1 MSNMDK
7 RREIIDTGIELLE
20 EKLVAR
26 TWGNISARIDADNY
40 LITPSGLD
48 YTSMREED
56 IVSVN
61 IKTGEYTGINRPSG
75 EKGVHSAAYEVF
87 DDVNFVVH
95 THQTYATAVSLAG
108 FDSLEATAVSPA
120 GSELFETS
128 AGSPAGSD
136 SFDITEEE
144 IEKLGGIAL
153 AEYGLPGTKEITNA
167 CKSALLTG
175 AHTVL
180 MIHHGVLVLG
190 KDKDEAMLRVK
201 LLEEICERNV
211 TRILDTIYNKKP
223 AGNENQPTNSLH
235 NKATNSNNK
244 IDSNNETRVEST
256 ININNINNSLHN
268 SDGEINKIIN
278 NDTVFDRKYNEIIT
292 SKELVEL
299 SLAESEIISQ
309 LDDVSQMIGTK
320 IVTVDSIDEAYKL
333 NDNAVL
339 IKGVGALVKAENK
352 DDLEALKVLMNKMAI
367 VKLYTKAKNV
377 KAEISIEESDFMHY
391 DYVTRYSKQNIK
403 NS

>member
-108 FDSLEATAVSPA
+108 M
-120 GSELFETS
+120 
-128 AGSPAGSD
+128 D

-190 KDKDEAMLRVK
+190 KDKEEAMKRVK
-201 LLEEICERNV
+201 LLESICERNV
-211 TRILDTIYNKKP
+211 KRVIKDNTLNNYLKALDTCP
-223 AGNENQPTNSLH
+223 EDNSSYRYCEVLTD
-235 NKATNSNNK
+235 KALIALSNS
-244 IDSNNETRVEST
+244 ET
-256 ININNINNSLHN
+256 
-268 SDGEINKIIN
+268 EI
-278 NDTVFDRKYNEIIT
+278 F
-292 SKELVEL
+292 
-299 SLAESEIISQ
+299 SQ

-320 IVTVDSIDEAYKL
+320 IVTVDSLDKALKL
-333 NDNAVL
+333 SDNAVL
-339 IKGVGALVKAENK
+339 IKGVGALIKAENK

-403 NS
+403 NRKI

>member
-108 FDSLEATAVSPA
+108 FDSLEATAGSPA
-120 GSELFETS
+120 GSESFETS
-128 AGSPAGSD
+128 AGSTAGSE

-190 KDKDEAMLRVK
+190 KDKEEAMKRVK
-201 LLEEICERNV
+201 LLESICERNV
-211 TRILDTIYNKKP
+211 KRVIKDNTLNNYLKVSDTCP
-223 AGNENQPTNSLH
+223 EDNSSYRYCEVLTD
-235 NKATNSNNK
+235 KALIALSNS
-244 IDSNNETRVEST
+244 ET
-256 ININNINNSLHN
+256 
-268 SDGEINKIIN
+268 EI
-278 NDTVFDRKYNEIIT
+278 F
-292 SKELVEL
+292 
-299 SLAESEIISQ
+299 SQ

-320 IVTVDSIDEAYKL
+320 IVTVDSLDKALKL

-339 IKGVGALVKAENK
+339 IKGVGALIKAENK

-391 DYVTRYSKQNIK
+391 DYVNRYSLQNNK
-403 NS
+403 NRKI

>member
-7 RREIIDTGIELLE
+7 RREIIDTGIGLLE

-108 FDSLEATAVSPA
+108 FDSLEATA
-120 GSELFETS
+120 
-128 AGSPAGSD
+128 GSPAGLESFETTAGSPTGSE

-190 KDKDEAMLRVK
+190 KDKEEAMKRVK
-201 LLEEICERNV
+201 LLESICERNV
-211 TRILDTIYNKKP
+211 KRVINDNTLNNYLKVSDTCP
-223 AGNENQPTNSLH
+223 EDNSSYRYCEVLTD
-235 NKATNSNNK
+235 KALIALSNS
-244 IDSNNETRVEST
+244 ET
-256 ININNINNSLHN
+256 
-268 SDGEINKIIN
+268 EI
-278 NDTVFDRKYNEIIT
+278 F
-292 SKELVEL
+292 
-299 SLAESEIISQ
+299 SQ

-320 IVTVDSIDEAYKL
+320 IVTVDSLDKALKL
-333 NDNAVL
+333 SDNAVL
-339 IKGVGALVKAENK
+339 IKGVGALIKAENK

-403 NS
+403 NRKI

>member
-108 FDSLEATAVSPA
+108 FDSLEASAVSPA
-120 GSELFETS
+120 GSE
-128 AGSPAGSD
+128 

-190 KDKDEAMLRVK
+190 KDKEEAMKRVK
-201 LLEEICERNV
+201 LLESICERNV
-211 TRILDTIYNKKP
+211 KRVIKDNTLNNYLKALNTCPED
-223 AGNENQPTNSLH
+223 NSSYRYCEVLTD
-235 NKATNSNNK
+235 KALIALSNS
-244 IDSNNETRVEST
+244 ET
-256 ININNINNSLHN
+256 
-268 SDGEINKIIN
+268 EI
-278 NDTVFDRKYNEIIT
+278 F
-292 SKELVEL
+292 
-299 SLAESEIISQ
+299 SQ

-320 IVTVDSIDEAYKL
+320 IVTVDSLDKALKL
-333 NDNAVL
+333 SDNAVL
-339 IKGVGALVKAENK
+339 IKGVGALIKAENK

-391 DYVTRYSKQNIK
+391 DYVNRYSLQNNK
-403 NS
+403 NRKI

>member
-26 TWGNISARIDADNY
+26 TWGNISARIDVDNY

-108 FDSLEATAVSPA
+108 FDSLEATAGSPTGSESFETSAVSLAGLDSLEATAGSPA
-120 GSELFETS
+120 GSEAFETS
-128 AGSPAGSD
+128 AGSPAGSE

-190 KDKDEAMLRVK
+190 KDKEEAMKRVK
-201 LLEEICERNV
+201 LLESICERNV
-211 TRILDTIYNKKP
+211 KRVIKDNTLNNYLKALGTCPED
-223 AGNENQPTNSLH
+223 NSSYRYCEVLTD
-235 NKATNSNNK
+235 KALIALSNS
-244 IDSNNETRVEST
+244 ET
-256 ININNINNSLHN
+256 
-268 SDGEINKIIN
+268 EI
-278 NDTVFDRKYNEIIT
+278 F
-292 SKELVEL
+292 
-299 SLAESEIISQ
+299 SQ

-320 IVTVDSIDEAYKL
+320 IVTVDSLDKALKL
-333 NDNAVL
+333 SDNAVL
-339 IKGVGALVKAENK
+339 IKGVGALIKAENK

-377 KAEISIEESDFMHY
+377 KAEISTEESDFMHY
-391 DYVTRYSKQNIK
+391 DYVNRYSLQNNK
-403 NS
+403 NRKI

>member
-26 TWGNISARIDADNY
+26 TWGNISARIDVDNY

-108 FDSLEATAVSPA
+108 FDLLEATAGSST
-120 GSELFETS
+120 GSESFETS
-128 AGSPAGSD
+128 AGSPTGSEL
-136 SFDITEEE
+136 FDITEEE

-190 KDKDEAMLRVK
+190 KDKEEAMKRVK
-201 LLEEICERNV
+201 LLESICERNV
-211 TRILDTIYNKKP
+211 KRVIKDNTLNNYLKALDTCP
-223 AGNENQPTNSLH
+223 EDNSSYRYCEVLTD
-235 NKATNSNNK
+235 KALIALSNS
-244 IDSNNETRVEST
+244 ET
-256 ININNINNSLHN
+256 
-268 SDGEINKIIN
+268 EI
-278 NDTVFDRKYNEIIT
+278 F
-292 SKELVEL
+292 
-299 SLAESEIISQ
+299 SQ

-320 IVTVDSIDEAYKL
+320 IVTVDSLDKALKL
-333 NDNAVL
+333 SDNAVL
-339 IKGVGALVKAENK
+339 IKGVGALIKAENK

-391 DYVTRYSKQNIK
+391 DYVNRYSLQNNK
-403 NS
+403 NRKI

>member
-108 FDSLEATAVSPA
+108 FDSLEATAGSPT
-120 GSELFETS
+120 GSESFETS
-128 AGSPAGSD
+128 AGSTAGSEL
-136 SFDITEEE
+136 FDITEEE

-175 AHTVL
+175 VHTVL

-190 KDKDEAMLRVK
+190 KDKEEAMKRVK
-201 LLEEICERNV
+201 LLESICERNV
-211 TRILDTIYNKKP
+211 KRVIKDNTLNNYLKASDTCP
-223 AGNENQPTNSLH
+223 EDNSSYRYCEVLTD
-235 NKATNSNNK
+235 KALIALSNS
-244 IDSNNETRVEST
+244 ET
-256 ININNINNSLHN
+256 
-268 SDGEINKIIN
+268 EI
-278 NDTVFDRKYNEIIT
+278 F
-292 SKELVEL
+292 
-299 SLAESEIISQ
+299 SQ

-320 IVTVDSIDEAYKL
+320 IVTVDSLDKALKL
-333 NDNAVL
+333 SDNAVL
-339 IKGVGALVKAENK
+339 IKGVGALIKAENK

-403 NS
+403 NRKI

>member
-108 FDSLEATAVSPA
+108 FDSLEATAGSTA

-128 AGSPAGSD
+128 AGSPAGSE

-190 KDKDEAMLRVK
+190 KDKEEAMKRVK
-201 LLEEICERNV
+201 LLESICERNV
-211 TRILDTIYNKKP
+211 K
-223 AGNENQPTNSLH
+223 
-235 NKATNSNNK
+235 
-244 IDSNNETRVEST
+244 RV
-256 ININNINNSLHN
+256 IKDNAINNYLKAFDTCPEDNSSYRYCEVLTDKALIALSN
-268 SDGEINKIIN
+268 SETEI
-278 NDTVFDRKYNEIIT
+278 F
-292 SKELVEL
+292 
-299 SLAESEIISQ
+299 SQ

-320 IVTVDSIDEAYKL
+320 IVTVDSLDKALKL
-333 NDNAVL
+333 SDNAVL
-339 IKGVGALVKAENK
+339 IKGVGALIKAENK

-403 NS
+403 NRKI

>member
-7 RREIIDTGIELLE
+7 RREIIDTGIGLLE

-108 FDSLEATAVSPA
+108 FDSLEATAGSPT
-120 GSELFETS
+120 GSESFETS
-128 AGSPAGSD
+128 AGSTAGSE

-190 KDKDEAMLRVK
+190 KDKEEAMKRVK
-201 LLEEICERNV
+201 LLESICERNV
-211 TRILDTIYNKKP
+211 KRVIKDNTLNNYLKVSDTCP
-223 AGNENQPTNSLH
+223 EDNSSYRYCEVLTD
-235 NKATNSNNK
+235 KALIALSNS
-244 IDSNNETRVEST
+244 ET
-256 ININNINNSLHN
+256 
-268 SDGEINKIIN
+268 EI
-278 NDTVFDRKYNEIIT
+278 F
-292 SKELVEL
+292 
-299 SLAESEIISQ
+299 SQ

-320 IVTVDSIDEAYKL
+320 IVTVDSLDKALKL

-339 IKGVGALVKAENK
+339 IKGVGALIKAENK

-391 DYVTRYSKQNIK
+391 DYVNRYSLQNNK
-403 NS
+403 NRKI

>member
-108 FDSLEATAVSPA
+108 L
-120 GSELFETS
+120 
-128 AGSPAGSD
+128 D

-190 KDKDEAMLRVK
+190 KDKEEAMKRVK
-201 LLEEICERNV
+201 LLESICERNV
-211 TRILDTIYNKKP
+211 KRVIIDNTPHNHLEALDNYLKAFDTCP
-223 AGNENQPTNSLH
+223 EDNSSYRYCEVLTD
-235 NKATNSNNK
+235 KALIALSNS
-244 IDSNNETRVEST
+244 ET
-256 ININNINNSLHN
+256 
-268 SDGEINKIIN
+268 EI
-278 NDTVFDRKYNEIIT
+278 F
-292 SKELVEL
+292 
-299 SLAESEIISQ
+299 SQ

-320 IVTVDSIDEAYKL
+320 IVTVDSLDKALKL
-333 NDNAVL
+333 SDNAVL
-339 IKGVGALVKAENK
+339 IKGVGALIKAENK

-403 NS
+403 NRKI

>member
-108 FDSLEATAVSPA
+108 FDSLEASAVSPA
-120 GSELFETS
+120 GSE
-128 AGSPAGSD
+128 

-153 AEYGLPGTKEITNA
+153 ADYGLPGTKEITNA

-190 KDKDEAMLRVK
+190 KDKEEAMKRVK
-201 LLEEICERNV
+201 LLESICERNV
-211 TRILDTIYNKKP
+211 KRVIKDNTLNNYLKALGTCPED
-223 AGNENQPTNSLH
+223 NSSYRYCEVLTD
-235 NKATNSNNK
+235 KALIALSNS
-244 IDSNNETRVEST
+244 ET
-256 ININNINNSLHN
+256 
-268 SDGEINKIIN
+268 EI
-278 NDTVFDRKYNEIIT
+278 F
-292 SKELVEL
+292 
-299 SLAESEIISQ
+299 SQ

-320 IVTVDSIDEAYKL
+320 IVTVDSLDKALKL

-339 IKGVGALVKAENK
+339 IKGVGALIKAENK

-403 NS
+403 NRKI

>member
-108 FDSLEATAVSPA
+108 FDSLEATAVSLA
-120 GSELFETS
+120 GL
-128 AGSPAGSD
+128 D

-190 KDKDEAMLRVK
+190 KDKEEAMKRVK
-201 LLEEICERNV
+201 LLESICERNV
-211 TRILDTIYNKKP
+211 KRVINDNNLNNYLKALDTCP
-223 AGNENQPTNSLH
+223 EDNSSYRYCEVLTD
-235 NKATNSNNK
+235 KALIALSNS
-244 IDSNNETRVEST
+244 ET
-256 ININNINNSLHN
+256 
-268 SDGEINKIIN
+268 EI
-278 NDTVFDRKYNEIIT
+278 F
-292 SKELVEL
+292 
-299 SLAESEIISQ
+299 SQ

-320 IVTVDSIDEAYKL
+320 IVTVDSLDKALKL
-333 NDNAVL
+333 SDNAVL
-339 IKGVGALVKAENK
+339 IKGVGALIKAENK

-403 NS
+403 NRKI

>member
-108 FDSLEATAVSPA
+108 FDSLEATAGSPT
-120 GSELFETS
+120 GSESFETS
-128 AGSPAGSD
+128 AGSPAGSE

-190 KDKDEAMLRVK
+190 KDKEEAMKRVK
-201 LLEEICERNV
+201 LLESICERNV
-211 TRILDTIYNKKP
+211 KRVIKDNTLNNYLKALGTCPED
-223 AGNENQPTNSLH
+223 NSYYRYCEVLTD
-235 NKATNSNNK
+235 KALIALSNS
-244 IDSNNETRVEST
+244 ET
-256 ININNINNSLHN
+256 
-268 SDGEINKIIN
+268 EI
-278 NDTVFDRKYNEIIT
+278 F
-292 SKELVEL
+292 
-299 SLAESEIISQ
+299 SQ

-320 IVTVDSIDEAYKL
+320 IVTVDSLDKALKL

-339 IKGVGALVKAENK
+339 IKGVGALIKAENK

-391 DYVTRYSKQNIK
+391 DYVTRYSKQNNK
-403 NS
+403 NRKI

>member
-108 FDSLEATAVSPA
+108 LDSLEATAGSTA
-120 GSELFETS
+120 GSESL
-128 AGSPAGSD
+128 
-136 SFDITEEE
+136 DITEEE

-190 KDKDEAMLRVK
+190 KDKEEAMKRVK
-201 LLEEICERNV
+201 LLESICERNV
-211 TRILDTIYNKKP
+211 KRVIKDNTLNNHPEALDNYLKTSDTCP
-223 AGNENQPTNSLH
+223 EDNSSYRYCEVLTD
-235 NKATNSNNK
+235 KALIALSNS
-244 IDSNNETRVEST
+244 ET
-256 ININNINNSLHN
+256 
-268 SDGEINKIIN
+268 EI
-278 NDTVFDRKYNEIIT
+278 F
-292 SKELVEL
+292 
-299 SLAESEIISQ
+299 SQ

-320 IVTVDSIDEAYKL
+320 IVTVDSLDKALKL
-333 NDNAVL
+333 SDNAVL
-339 IKGVGALVKAENK
+339 IKGVGALIKAENK

-403 NS
+403 NRKI

>member
-108 FDSLEATAVSPA
+108 L
-120 GSELFETS
+120 
-128 AGSPAGSD
+128 D

-190 KDKDEAMLRVK
+190 KDKEEAMKRVK
-201 LLEEICERNV
+201 LLESICERNV
-211 TRILDTIYNKKP
+211 KRVIKDNTLNNHPEALDNYLKTSDTCP
-223 AGNENQPTNSLH
+223 EDNSSYRYCEVLTD
-235 NKATNSNNK
+235 KALIALSNS
-244 IDSNNETRVEST
+244 ET
-256 ININNINNSLHN
+256 
-268 SDGEINKIIN
+268 EI
-278 NDTVFDRKYNEIIT
+278 F
-292 SKELVEL
+292 
-299 SLAESEIISQ
+299 SQ

-320 IVTVDSIDEAYKL
+320 IVTVDSLDKALKL
-333 NDNAVL
+333 SDNAVL
-339 IKGVGALVKAENK
+339 IKGVGALIKAENK

-391 DYVTRYSKQNIK
+391 DYVNRYSLQNNK
-403 NS
+403 NRKI

>member
-108 FDSLEATAVSPA
+108 FDSLEATAGSPT
-120 GSELFETS
+120 GSESFETS
-128 AGSPAGSD
+128 AGSPTGSE

-190 KDKDEAMLRVK
+190 KDKEEAMKRVK
-201 LLEEICERNV
+201 LLESICERNV
-211 TRILDTIYNKKP
+211 KRVIKDNTLNNYLKALNTCPED
-223 AGNENQPTNSLH
+223 NSSYRYCEVLTD
-235 NKATNSNNK
+235 KALIALSNS
-244 IDSNNETRVEST
+244 ET
-256 ININNINNSLHN
+256 
-268 SDGEINKIIN
+268 EI
-278 NDTVFDRKYNEIIT
+278 F
-292 SKELVEL
+292 
-299 SLAESEIISQ
+299 SQ

-320 IVTVDSIDEAYKL
+320 IVTVDSLDKALKL

-339 IKGVGALVKAENK
+339 IKGVGALIKAENK

-391 DYVTRYSKQNIK
+391 DYVNRYSLQNNK
-403 NS
+403 NRKI

>member
-108 FDSLEATAVSPA
+108 FDSLEATAGSPT
-120 GSELFETS
+120 GSE
-128 AGSPAGSD
+128 

-190 KDKDEAMLRVK
+190 KDKEEAMKRVK
-201 LLEEICERNV
+201 LLESICERNV
-211 TRILDTIYNKKP
+211 KRVIIDNTPHNHLEALDNYLKALGTCP
-223 AGNENQPTNSLH
+223 EDNSSYRYCEVLTD
-235 NKATNSNNK
+235 KALIALSNS
-244 IDSNNETRVEST
+244 ET
-256 ININNINNSLHN
+256 
-268 SDGEINKIIN
+268 EI
-278 NDTVFDRKYNEIIT
+278 F
-292 SKELVEL
+292 
-299 SLAESEIISQ
+299 SQ

-320 IVTVDSIDEAYKL
+320 IVTVDSLDKALKL
-333 NDNAVL
+333 SDNAVL
-339 IKGVGALVKAENK
+339 IKGVGALIKAENK

-403 NS
+403 NRKI

>member
-26 TWGNISARIDADNY
+26 TWGNISARIDVDNY

-108 FDSLEATAVSPA
+108 FDLLEATAGSST
-120 GSELFETS
+120 GSESFETS
-128 AGSPAGSD
+128 AGSPAGSE

-190 KDKDEAMLRVK
+190 KDKEEAMKRVK
-201 LLEEICERNV
+201 LLESICERNV
-211 TRILDTIYNKKP
+211 KRVIKDNTLNNYLKALDTCP
-223 AGNENQPTNSLH
+223 EDNSSYRYCEVLTD
-235 NKATNSNNK
+235 KALIALSNS
-244 IDSNNETRVEST
+244 ET
-256 ININNINNSLHN
+256 
-268 SDGEINKIIN
+268 EI
-278 NDTVFDRKYNEIIT
+278 F
-292 SKELVEL
+292 
-299 SLAESEIISQ
+299 SQ

-320 IVTVDSIDEAYKL
+320 IVTVDSLDKALKL
-333 NDNAVL
+333 SDNAVL
-339 IKGVGALVKAENK
+339 IKGVGALIKAENK

-391 DYVTRYSKQNIK
+391 DYVNRYSLQNNK
-403 NS
+403 NRKI

>member
-26 TWGNISARIDADNY
+26 TWGNISARIDVDNY

-61 IKTGEYTGINRPSG
+61 IKTGEYTGIIRPSG

-108 FDSLEATAVSPA
+108 FDSLEATAGSTA
-120 GSELFETS
+120 GSE
-128 AGSPAGSD
+128 

-190 KDKDEAMLRVK
+190 KDKEEAMKRVK
-201 LLEEICERNV
+201 LLESICERNV
-211 TRILDTIYNKKP
+211 KRVIKDNTLNNYLKALDTCP
-223 AGNENQPTNSLH
+223 EDNSSYRYCEVLTD
-235 NKATNSNNK
+235 KALIALSNS
-244 IDSNNETRVEST
+244 ET
-256 ININNINNSLHN
+256 
-268 SDGEINKIIN
+268 EI
-278 NDTVFDRKYNEIIT
+278 F
-292 SKELVEL
+292 
-299 SLAESEIISQ
+299 SQ

-320 IVTVDSIDEAYKL
+320 IVTVDSLDKALKL
-333 NDNAVL
+333 SDNAVL
-339 IKGVGALVKAENK
+339 IKGVGALIKAENK

-391 DYVTRYSKQNIK
+391 DYVNRYSLQNNK
-403 NS
+403 NRKI

>member
-1 MSNMDK
+1 MNNMDK

-108 FDSLEATAVSPA
+108 FDSLEATAGSPA
-120 GSELFETS
+120 GSE
-128 AGSPAGSD
+128 

-190 KDKDEAMLRVK
+190 KDKEEAMKRVK
-201 LLEEICERNV
+201 LLESICERNV
-211 TRILDTIYNKKP
+211 KRVIKDNTLNNHPEALDNYLKTSDTCP
-223 AGNENQPTNSLH
+223 EDNSSYRYCEVLTD
-235 NKATNSNNK
+235 KALIALSNS
-244 IDSNNETRVEST
+244 ET
-256 ININNINNSLHN
+256 
-268 SDGEINKIIN
+268 EI
-278 NDTVFDRKYNEIIT
+278 F
-292 SKELVEL
+292 
-299 SLAESEIISQ
+299 SQ

-320 IVTVDSIDEAYKL
+320 IVTVDSLDKALKL

-339 IKGVGALVKAENK
+339 IKGVGALIKAENK

-403 NS
+403 NRKI

>member
-48 YTSMREED
+48 YTSMKEED

-108 FDSLEATAVSPA
+108 FDSLEATAGSPT
-120 GSELFETS
+120 GSESFETS
-128 AGSPAGSD
+128 AGSTAGSEL
-136 SFDITEEE
+136 FDITEEE

-190 KDKDEAMLRVK
+190 KDKEEAMKRVK
-201 LLEEICERNV
+201 LLESICERNV
-211 TRILDTIYNKKP
+211 KRVIKDNTLNNYLKALNTCPED
-223 AGNENQPTNSLH
+223 NSSYRYCEVLTD
-235 NKATNSNNK
+235 KALIALSNS
-244 IDSNNETRVEST
+244 ET
-256 ININNINNSLHN
+256 
-268 SDGEINKIIN
+268 EI
-278 NDTVFDRKYNEIIT
+278 F
-292 SKELVEL
+292 
-299 SLAESEIISQ
+299 SQ

-320 IVTVDSIDEAYKL
+320 IVIVDSLDKALKL
-333 NDNAVL
+333 SDNAVL
-339 IKGVGALVKAENK
+339 IKGVGALIKAENK

-391 DYVTRYSKQNIK
+391 DYVNRYSLQNNK
-403 NS
+403 NRKI

>member
-108 FDSLEATAVSPA
+108 FDSLEATAGSPT
-120 GSELFETS
+120 GSEAFETS

-190 KDKDEAMLRVK
+190 KDKEEAMKRVK
-201 LLEEICERNV
+201 LLESICERNV
-211 TRILDTIYNKKP
+211 KRVIKDNTLNNYLKVSDTCP
-223 AGNENQPTNSLH
+223 EDNSSYRYCEVLTD
-235 NKATNSNNK
+235 KALIALSNS
-244 IDSNNETRVEST
+244 ET
-256 ININNINNSLHN
+256 
-268 SDGEINKIIN
+268 EI
-278 NDTVFDRKYNEIIT
+278 F
-292 SKELVEL
+292 
-299 SLAESEIISQ
+299 SQ

-320 IVTVDSIDEAYKL
+320 IVTVDSLDKALKL
-333 NDNAVL
+333 SDNAVL
-339 IKGVGALVKAENK
+339 IKGVGALIKAENK

-391 DYVTRYSKQNIK
+391 DYVNRYSLQNNK
-403 NS
+403 NRKI

>member
-1 MSNMDK
+1 MDNQDK
-7 RREIIDTGIELLE
+7 RREIIDTGIELLN

-26 TWGNISARIDADNY
+26 TWGNISARIDTDNY

-48 YTSMREED
+48 YTTMKEED

-87 DDVNFVVH
+87 DDVNFTVH
-95 THQTYATAVSLAG
+95 THQTYATAAALADTESL
-108 FDSLEATAVSPA
+108 
-120 GSELFETS
+120 
-128 AGSPAGSD
+128 
-136 SFDITEEE
+136 DITDEE
-144 IEKLGGIAL
+144 IERLGGIAL

-167 CKSALLTG
+167 CKNAMLTG

-211 TRILDTIYNKKP
+211 TRVLKTT
-223 AGNENQPTNSLH
+223 E
-235 NKATNSNNK
+235 
-244 IDSNNETRVEST
+244 
-256 ININNINNSLHN
+256 
-268 SDGEINKIIN
+268 
-278 NDTVFDRKYNEIIT
+278 KYNEIIT

-299 SLAESEIISQ
+299 SLTESEIISQ

-367 VKLYTKAKNV
+367 VKLYTKAKHV
-377 KAEISIEESDFMHY
+377 KAEISKEESDFMHY
-391 DYVTRYSKQNIK
+391 DYITRYSKQNIK

>member
-1 MSNMDK
+1 MSNMNK

-108 FDSLEATAVSPA
+108 FDSLEATAGSPT
-120 GSELFETS
+120 GSESFETS
-128 AGSPAGSD
+128 AGSPAGSE

-190 KDKDEAMLRVK
+190 KDKEEAMKRVK
-201 LLEEICERNV
+201 LLESICERNV
-211 TRILDTIYNKKP
+211 KRVIKDNTLNNYLKALNTCPED
-223 AGNENQPTNSLH
+223 NSSYRYCEVLTD
-235 NKATNSNNK
+235 KALIALSNS
-244 IDSNNETRVEST
+244 ET
-256 ININNINNSLHN
+256 
-268 SDGEINKIIN
+268 EI
-278 NDTVFDRKYNEIIT
+278 F
-292 SKELVEL
+292 
-299 SLAESEIISQ
+299 SQ

-320 IVTVDSIDEAYKL
+320 IVTVDSLDKALKL
-333 NDNAVL
+333 SDNAVL
-339 IKGVGALVKAENK
+339 IKGVGALIKAENK

-403 NS
+403 NRKI

>member
-1 MSNMDK
+1 MDK

-26 TWGNISARIDADNY
+26 TWGNISARIDVDNY

-108 FDSLEATAVSPA
+108 LDSLEATAGSPA
-120 GSELFETS
+120 GSESFETS
-128 AGSPAGSD
+128 AGSPAGSE
-136 SFDITEEE
+136 SFDITEGE

-175 AHTVL
+175 SHTVL

-190 KDKDEAMLRVK
+190 KDKE
-201 LLEEICERNV
+201 
-211 TRILDTIYNKKP
+211 
-223 AGNENQPTNSLH
+223 
-235 NKATNSNNK
+235 
-244 IDSNNETRVEST
+244 
-256 ININNINNSLHN
+256 
-268 SDGEINKIIN
+268 
-278 NDTVFDRKYNEIIT
+278 
-292 SKELVEL
+292 
-299 SLAESEIISQ
+299 
-309 LDDVSQMIGTK
+309 
-320 IVTVDSIDEAYKL
+320 
-333 NDNAVL
+333 
-339 IKGVGALVKAENK
+339 
-352 DDLEALKVLMNKMAI
+352 
-367 VKLYTKAKNV
+367 
-377 KAEISIEESDFMHY
+377 
-391 DYVTRYSKQNIK
+391 
-403 NS
+403 

>member
-1 MSNMDK
+1 MSNIDK
-7 RREIIDTGIELLE
+7 RREIIDTGIGLLE

-108 FDSLEATAVSPA
+108 L
-120 GSELFETS
+120 
-128 AGSPAGSD
+128 D

-190 KDKDEAMLRVK
+190 KDKEEAMKRVK
-201 LLEEICERNV
+201 LLESICERNV
-211 TRILDTIYNKKP
+211 KRVIKDNTPNNYLKALGTCPED
-223 AGNENQPTNSLH
+223 NSSYRYCEVLTD
-235 NKATNSNNK
+235 KALIALSNS
-244 IDSNNETRVEST
+244 ET
-256 ININNINNSLHN
+256 
-268 SDGEINKIIN
+268 EI
-278 NDTVFDRKYNEIIT
+278 F
-292 SKELVEL
+292 
-299 SLAESEIISQ
+299 SQ

-320 IVTVDSIDEAYKL
+320 IVTVDSLDKALKL
-333 NDNAVL
+333 SDNAVL
-339 IKGVGALVKAENK
+339 IKGVGALIKAENK

-391 DYVTRYSKQNIK
+391 DYVNRYSLQNNK
-403 NS
+403 NRKI

>member
-108 FDSLEATAVSPA
+108 FDSLEATAGSPA
-120 GSELFETS
+120 GSESFETS
-128 AGSPAGSD
+128 DGSTAGSE

-190 KDKDEAMLRVK
+190 KDKEEAMKRVK
-201 LLEEICERNV
+201 LLESICERNV
-211 TRILDTIYNKKP
+211 KRVIKDNTLNNYLKALGTCPED
-223 AGNENQPTNSLH
+223 NSSYRYCEVLTD
-235 NKATNSNNK
+235 KALIALSNS
-244 IDSNNETRVEST
+244 ET
-256 ININNINNSLHN
+256 
-268 SDGEINKIIN
+268 EI
-278 NDTVFDRKYNEIIT
+278 F
-292 SKELVEL
+292 
-299 SLAESEIISQ
+299 SQ

-320 IVTVDSIDEAYKL
+320 IVTVDSLDKALKL
-333 NDNAVL
+333 SDNAVL
-339 IKGVGALVKAENK
+339 IKGVGALIKAENK

-403 NS
+403 NRKI

>member
-108 FDSLEATAVSPA
+108 FDSLEATAGSPA
-120 GSELFETS
+120 GSESFETS
-128 AGSPAGSD
+128 AGSPTGSE

-190 KDKDEAMLRVK
+190 KDKEEAMKRVK
-201 LLEEICERNV
+201 LLESICERNV
-211 TRILDTIYNKKP
+211 KRVIKDDTLNNYLKALGICP
-223 AGNENQPTNSLH
+223 EDNSSYRYCEVLTD
-235 NKATNSNNK
+235 KALIALSNS
-244 IDSNNETRVEST
+244 ET
-256 ININNINNSLHN
+256 
-268 SDGEINKIIN
+268 EI
-278 NDTVFDRKYNEIIT
+278 F
-292 SKELVEL
+292 
-299 SLAESEIISQ
+299 SQ

-320 IVTVDSIDEAYKL
+320 IVTVDSLDKALKL
-333 NDNAVL
+333 SDNAVL
-339 IKGVGALVKAENK
+339 IKGVGALIKAENK

-403 NS
+403 NRKI

>member
-1 MSNMDK
+1 MDK

-95 THQTYATAVSLAG
+95 THQTYATAVSLEG
-108 FDSLEATAVSPA
+108 FDSLEATAVSLA
-120 GSELFETS
+120 GL
-128 AGSPAGSD
+128 D

-190 KDKDEAMLRVK
+190 KDKEEAMKRVK
-201 LLEEICERNV
+201 LLESICERNV
-211 TRILDTIYNKKP
+211 KRVIKDNTLNNYLKALNTCPED
-223 AGNENQPTNSLH
+223 NSSYRYCEVLTD
-235 NKATNSNNK
+235 KALIALS
-244 IDSNNETRVEST
+244 ISET
-256 ININNINNSLHN
+256 
-268 SDGEINKIIN
+268 EI
-278 NDTVFDRKYNEIIT
+278 F
-292 SKELVEL
+292 
-299 SLAESEIISQ
+299 SQ

-320 IVTVDSIDEAYKL
+320 IVTVDSLDKALKL
-333 NDNAVL
+333 SDNAVL
-339 IKGVGALVKAENK
+339 IKGVGALIKAENK

-391 DYVTRYSKQNIK
+391 DYVNRYSLQNNK
-403 NS
+403 NRKI

>member
-61 IKTGEYTGINRPSG
+61 IKTGEYTGIIRPSG

-108 FDSLEATAVSPA
+108 FDSLEATVGSPTGSESFETTAVSLAGFDSLEATAGSTA

-128 AGSPAGSD
+128 AGSPAGSE

-167 CKSALLTG
+167 CKSALLTV

-190 KDKDEAMLRVK
+190 KDKEEAMKRVK
-201 LLEEICERNV
+201 LLESICERNV
-211 TRILDTIYNKKP
+211 KRVIKDNTLNNYLKALDNYLKAFDTCP
-223 AGNENQPTNSLH
+223 EDNSSYRYCEVLTD
-235 NKATNSNNK
+235 KALIALSNS
-244 IDSNNETRVEST
+244 ET
-256 ININNINNSLHN
+256 
-268 SDGEINKIIN
+268 EI
-278 NDTVFDRKYNEIIT
+278 F
-292 SKELVEL
+292 
-299 SLAESEIISQ
+299 SQ

-320 IVTVDSIDEAYKL
+320 IVTVDSLDKALKL
-333 NDNAVL
+333 SDNAVL
-339 IKGVGALVKAENK
+339 IKGVGALIKAENK

-391 DYVTRYSKQNIK
+391 DYVNRYSLQNNK
-403 NS
+403 NRKI

>member
-108 FDSLEATAVSPA
+108 FDSLEATAGSPT
-120 GSELFETS
+120 GSESFETS
-128 AGSPAGSD
+128 AGSTAGSEL
-136 SFDITEEE
+136 FDITEEE

-190 KDKDEAMLRVK
+190 KDKEEAMKRVK
-201 LLEEICERNV
+201 LLESICERNV
-211 TRILDTIYNKKP
+211 KRVIKDNTLNNYLKALNTCPED
-223 AGNENQPTNSLH
+223 NSSYRYCEVLTD
-235 NKATNSNNK
+235 KALIALS
-244 IDSNNETRVEST
+244 ISET
-256 ININNINNSLHN
+256 
-268 SDGEINKIIN
+268 EI
-278 NDTVFDRKYNEIIT
+278 F
-292 SKELVEL
+292 
-299 SLAESEIISQ
+299 SQ

-320 IVTVDSIDEAYKL
+320 IVTVDSLDKALKL
-333 NDNAVL
+333 SDNAVL
-339 IKGVGALVKAENK
+339 IKGVGALIKAENK

-391 DYVTRYSKQNIK
+391 DYVNRYSLQNNK
-403 NS
+403 NRKI

>member
-108 FDSLEATAVSPA
+108 FDSLEATAGSPT
-120 GSELFETS
+120 GSESFETS
-128 AGSPAGSD
+128 AGSTAGSEL
-136 SFDITEEE
+136 FDITEEE

-153 AEYGLPGTKEITNA
+153 ADYGLPGTKEITNA

-190 KDKDEAMLRVK
+190 KDKEEAIKRVK
-201 LLEEICERNV
+201 LLESICERNV
-211 TRILDTIYNKKP
+211 KRVIKDNTLNNYLKVSDTCP
-223 AGNENQPTNSLH
+223 EDNSSYRYCEVLTD
-235 NKATNSNNK
+235 KALIALSNS
-244 IDSNNETRVEST
+244 ET
-256 ININNINNSLHN
+256 
-268 SDGEINKIIN
+268 EI
-278 NDTVFDRKYNEIIT
+278 F
-292 SKELVEL
+292 
-299 SLAESEIISQ
+299 SQ

-320 IVTVDSIDEAYKL
+320 IVTVDSLDKALKL
-333 NDNAVL
+333 SDNAVL
-339 IKGVGALVKAENK
+339 IKGVGALIKAENK

-391 DYVTRYSKQNIK
+391 DYVNRYSLQNNK
-403 NS
+403 NRKI

>member
-1 MSNMDK
+1 MSNMNK

-108 FDSLEATAVSPA
+108 FDSLEATAGSPT
-120 GSELFETS
+120 GSESFETS

-190 KDKDEAMLRVK
+190 KDKEEAMKRVK
-201 LLEEICERNV
+201 LLESICERNV
-211 TRILDTIYNKKP
+211 KRVIKDNTLNNYLKAFDTCP
-223 AGNENQPTNSLH
+223 EDNSSYRYCEVLTD
-235 NKATNSNNK
+235 KALIALSNS
-244 IDSNNETRVEST
+244 ET
-256 ININNINNSLHN
+256 
-268 SDGEINKIIN
+268 EI
-278 NDTVFDRKYNEIIT
+278 F
-292 SKELVEL
+292 
-299 SLAESEIISQ
+299 SQ

-320 IVTVDSIDEAYKL
+320 IVTVDSLDKALKL
-333 NDNAVL
+333 SDNAVL
-339 IKGVGALVKAENK
+339 IKGVGALIKAENK

-403 NS
+403 NRKI

>member
-108 FDSLEATAVSPA
+108 FDSLEATAGSPA
-120 GSELFETS
+120 GSESFETS
-128 AGSPAGSD
+128 AGSTAGSEL
-136 SFDITEEE
+136 FDITEEE

-153 AEYGLPGTKEITNA
+153 ADYGLPGTKEITNA

-190 KDKDEAMLRVK
+190 KDKEEAMKRVK
-201 LLEEICERNV
+201 LLESICERNV
-211 TRILDTIYNKKP
+211 KRVIKDNTLNNYPKASDTCP
-223 AGNENQPTNSLH
+223 EDNSSYRYCEVLTD
-235 NKATNSNNK
+235 KALITLSNS
-244 IDSNNETRVEST
+244 ET
-256 ININNINNSLHN
+256 
-268 SDGEINKIIN
+268 EI
-278 NDTVFDRKYNEIIT
+278 F
-292 SKELVEL
+292 
-299 SLAESEIISQ
+299 SQ

-320 IVTVDSIDEAYKL
+320 IVTVDSLDKALKL
-333 NDNAVL
+333 SDNAVL
-339 IKGVGALVKAENK
+339 IKGVGALIKAENK

-391 DYVTRYSKQNIK
+391 DYVNRYSLQNNK
-403 NS
+403 NRKI

>member
-108 FDSLEATAVSPA
+108 FDSLEATAGSPA
-120 GSELFETS
+120 GSESFETS
-128 AGSPAGSD
+128 AVSPTGSE

-190 KDKDEAMLRVK
+190 KDKEEAMKRVK
-201 LLEEICERNV
+201 LLESICERNV
-211 TRILDTIYNKKP
+211 KRVIKDNTLNNYLKALNTCPED
-223 AGNENQPTNSLH
+223 NSSYRYCEVLTD
-235 NKATNSNNK
+235 KALIALSNS
-244 IDSNNETRVEST
+244 ET
-256 ININNINNSLHN
+256 
-268 SDGEINKIIN
+268 EI
-278 NDTVFDRKYNEIIT
+278 F
-292 SKELVEL
+292 
-299 SLAESEIISQ
+299 SQ

-320 IVTVDSIDEAYKL
+320 IVTVDSLDKALKL
-333 NDNAVL
+333 SDNAVL
-339 IKGVGALVKAENK
+339 IKGVGALIKAENK

-391 DYVTRYSKQNIK
+391 DYVNRYSLQNNK
-403 NS
+403 NRKI

>member
-95 THQTYATAVSLAG
+95 THQTYATAVSLACFDSPETTAVSLAG
-108 FDSLEATAVSPA
+108 FDSLEATAGSTA
-120 GSELFETS
+120 GSESL
-128 AGSPAGSD
+128 
-136 SFDITEEE
+136 DITEEE

-190 KDKDEAMLRVK
+190 KDKEEAMKRVK
-201 LLEEICERNV
+201 LLESICERNV
-211 TRILDTIYNKKP
+211 KRVIKDNTLNNYLKALNTCPED
-223 AGNENQPTNSLH
+223 NSSYRYCEVLTD
-235 NKATNSNNK
+235 KALIALSNS
-244 IDSNNETRVEST
+244 ET
-256 ININNINNSLHN
+256 
-268 SDGEINKIIN
+268 EI
-278 NDTVFDRKYNEIIT
+278 F
-292 SKELVEL
+292 
-299 SLAESEIISQ
+299 SQ

-320 IVTVDSIDEAYKL
+320 IVTVDSLDKALKL
-333 NDNAVL
+333 SDNAVL
-339 IKGVGALVKAENK
+339 IKGVGALIKAEDK

-391 DYVTRYSKQNIK
+391 DYVNRYSLQNNK
-403 NS
+403 NRKI

>member
-108 FDSLEATAVSPA
+108 L
-120 GSELFETS
+120 
-128 AGSPAGSD
+128 D

-190 KDKDEAMLRVK
+190 KDKEEAMKRVK
-201 LLEEICERNV
+201 LLESICERNV
-211 TRILDTIYNKKP
+211 KRVIIDNTPHNHLEALDNYLKAPNTCP
-223 AGNENQPTNSLH
+223 EDNSSYRYCEVLTD
-235 NKATNSNNK
+235 KALIALSNS
-244 IDSNNETRVEST
+244 ET
-256 ININNINNSLHN
+256 
-268 SDGEINKIIN
+268 EI
-278 NDTVFDRKYNEIIT
+278 F
-292 SKELVEL
+292 
-299 SLAESEIISQ
+299 SQ

-320 IVTVDSIDEAYKL
+320 IVTVDSLDKALKL
-333 NDNAVL
+333 SDNAVL
-339 IKGVGALVKAENK
+339 IKGVGALIKAENK

-403 NS
+403 NRKI

>member
-108 FDSLEATAVSPA
+108 FDSLEATAGSPA
-120 GSELFETS
+120 GSESPETS

-190 KDKDEAMLRVK
+190 KDKEEAMKRVK
-201 LLEEICERNV
+201 LLESICERNV
-211 TRILDTIYNKKP
+211 KRVIKDNTLNNYLKALNTCPED
-223 AGNENQPTNSLH
+223 NSSYRYCEVLTD
-235 NKATNSNNK
+235 KALIALSNS
-244 IDSNNETRVEST
+244 ET
-256 ININNINNSLHN
+256 
-268 SDGEINKIIN
+268 EI
-278 NDTVFDRKYNEIIT
+278 F
-292 SKELVEL
+292 
-299 SLAESEIISQ
+299 SQ

-320 IVTVDSIDEAYKL
+320 IVTVDSLDKALKL
-333 NDNAVL
+333 SDNAVL
-339 IKGVGALVKAENK
+339 IKGVGALIKAENK

-391 DYVTRYSKQNIK
+391 DYVNRYSLQNNK
-403 NS
+403 NRKI

>member
-108 FDSLEATAVSPA
+108 FDLLEATAGSHA
-120 GSELFETS
+120 GSESLETS
-128 AGSPAGSD
+128 AGSTAGSEL
-136 SFDITEEE
+136 FDITEEE
-144 IEKLGGIAL
+144 IENLGGIAL

-190 KDKDEAMLRVK
+190 KDKEEAMKRVK
-201 LLEEICERNV
+201 LLESICERNV
-211 TRILDTIYNKKP
+211 KRVIKDNALNNYLKAPDTCP
-223 AGNENQPTNSLH
+223 EDNSSYRYCEVLTD
-235 NKATNSNNK
+235 KALIALSNS
-244 IDSNNETRVEST
+244 ET
-256 ININNINNSLHN
+256 
-268 SDGEINKIIN
+268 EI
-278 NDTVFDRKYNEIIT
+278 F
-292 SKELVEL
+292 
-299 SLAESEIISQ
+299 SQ

-320 IVTVDSIDEAYKL
+320 IVTVDSLDKALKL
-333 NDNAVL
+333 SDNAVL
-339 IKGVGALVKAENK
+339 IKGVGALIKAENK

-403 NS
+403 NRKI

>member
-7 RREIIDTGIELLE
+7 RREIIDTGIGLLE

-26 TWGNISARIDADNY
+26 TWGNISARIDVDNY

-108 FDSLEATAVSPA
+108 FDLLEATAGSST
-120 GSELFETS
+120 GSESFETS
-128 AGSPAGSD
+128 AGSTAGSE

-190 KDKDEAMLRVK
+190 KDKEEAMKRVK
-201 LLEEICERNV
+201 LLESICERNV
-211 TRILDTIYNKKP
+211 KRVIKDNTLNNYLKALDTCP
-223 AGNENQPTNSLH
+223 EDNSSYRYCEVLTD
-235 NKATNSNNK
+235 KALIALSNS
-244 IDSNNETRVEST
+244 ET
-256 ININNINNSLHN
+256 
-268 SDGEINKIIN
+268 EI
-278 NDTVFDRKYNEIIT
+278 F
-292 SKELVEL
+292 
-299 SLAESEIISQ
+299 SQ

-320 IVTVDSIDEAYKL
+320 IVTVDSLDKALKL
-333 NDNAVL
+333 SDNAVL
-339 IKGVGALVKAENK
+339 IKGVGALIKAENK

-391 DYVTRYSKQNIK
+391 DYVNRYSLQNNK
-403 NS
+403 NRKI